1 MLGLDCAASEFY
13 KDGQYVLAGEGG
25 LQLTAS
31 AWAVRMDKSAGSGK
45 VRVFIELLPN
55 KRYNLQQVFF
65 KEDNFFVLIIN
76 AAQD

>member
-1 MLGLDCAASEFY
+1 
-13 KDGQYVLAGEGG
+13 
-25 LQLTAS
+25 
-31 AWAVRMDKSAGSGK
+31 MDKSAGSGK

>member
-1 MLGLDCAASEFY
+1 MVATVMATL
-13 KDGQYVLAGEGG
+13 K
-25 LQLTAS
+25 T
-31 AWAVRMDKSAGSGK
+31 KSAGSGK
-45 VRVFIELLPN
+45 VWVFIELLLN